1 MPSLSESERQA
12 LLNLARQAVTEAV
25 SRGQIL
31 ANIPS
36 DGLFSQPRGVFVSL
50 HIGKR
55 LRGCIGVVKSVE
67 PLAHSV
73 VRSAA
78 SAALQDPRFPA
89 VRPDELSDLRI
100 EISLLSPPL
109 PIRAEEIEIGHHGL
123 LVSRGRQRGL
133 LLPQV
138 AVEHHLSAE
147 QFLAETCRKAQLP
160 PDVWREADTNL
171 FGRASAR
178 RLTARGNNAITAS
191 RRVPMRKKG
200 PPRYRSGALN
210 SANCRGT
217 YS

>member
-1 MPSLSESERQA
+1 MPSLSESERLA
-12 LLNLARQAVTEAV
+12 VLHLARQAVTEAV
-25 SRGQIL
+25 SRGQIF
-31 ANIPS
+31 ADIPS
-36 DGLFSQPRGVFVSL
+36 DGFFAQPRGVFVSL

-55 LRGCIGVVKSVE
+55 LRGCIGVVKSEE

-78 SAALQDPRFPA
+78 SAALQDPRFPP

-109 PIRAEEIEIGHHGL
+109 PIRPEEIEIGRHGL
-123 LVSRGRQRGL
+123 LISRGRQRGL

-160 PDVWREADTNL
+160 PDVWREADTNV
-171 FGRASAR
+171 FGFTCEIFSD
-178 RLTARGNNAITAS
+178 
-191 RRVPMRKKG
+191 G
-200 PPRYRSGALN
+200 PPHAS
-210 SANCRGT
+210 SPRGET
-217 YS
+217 MQ

>member
-1 MPSLSESERQA
+1 MPFLSDSERLA

-31 ANIPS
+31 TAIPS
-36 DGLFSQPRGVFVSL
+36 DGFFSQLRGVFVSL

-55 LRGCIGVVKSVE
+55 LRGCIGVVEPKE

-78 SAALQDPRFPA
+78 SAALQDSRFSS

-100 EISLLSPPL
+100 EISLLSPPI
-109 PIRAEEIEIGHHGL
+109 PIRPEEIEIGLHGL
-123 LVSRGRQRGL
+123 LISRGRQRGL

-160 PDVWREADTNL
+160 PDAWREADANV
-171 FGRASAR
+171 FGFTCEIFSD
-178 RLTARGNNAITAS
+178 
-191 RRVPMRKKG
+191 G
-200 PPRYRSGALN
+200 PPPAGSSGDEKI
-210 SANCRGT
+210 R
-217 YS
+217 